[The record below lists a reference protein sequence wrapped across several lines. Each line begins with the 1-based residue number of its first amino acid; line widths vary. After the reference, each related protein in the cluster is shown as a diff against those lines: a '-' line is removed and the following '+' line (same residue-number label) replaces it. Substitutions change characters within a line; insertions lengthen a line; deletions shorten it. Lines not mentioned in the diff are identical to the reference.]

1 MSDFLEESVVGFVQE
16 GMQAAKNFL
25 LNKFSF
31 NPFAGLAQNSAFEN
45 SMFGPLNG
53 LFKSFG
59 CLGSTIKKAMKGTIK
74 NMLSNMIMNGFV
86 NPVGCAIQDFIGGLT
101 GKITNM
107 VSGIIEPLMAP
118 INNMLGI
125 VGKAFGP
132 IKNFLIGGMNII
144 SKIQGL
150 INCADDDSSAECHVQ
165 ETYDLFTGV
174 GSKKDDADKQNSF
187 SKGLDSFAD
196 KINTAGDRLDG
207 LTGDIGYWGIFG
219 GKTMTKAEKIE
230 QLEKQIAAAKE
241 DDSEEEK

>member
-1 MSDFLEESVVGFVQE
+1 
-16 GMQAAKNFL
+16 MQC
-25 LNKFSF
+25 S
-31 NPFAGLAQNSAFEN
+31 
-45 SMFGPLNG
+45 PLNG
-53 LFKSFG
+53 LFSAFG
-59 CLGSTIKKAMKGTIK
+59 CLGSTIKKAMKNTIK
-74 NMLSNMIMNGFV
+74 NMLLNMIKGGFV

-132 IKNFLIGGMNII
+132 IKGFLLKGMNLLG
-144 SKIQGL
+144 KIQGL
-150 INCADDDSSAECHVQ
+150 INCKDNESGTECHVQ

-187 SKGLDSFAD
+187 SKGLDSFAE
-196 KINTAGDRLDG
+196 KINNAGDRLDG

-219 GKTMTKAEKIE
+219 GQKMTKERKIK
-230 QLEKQIAAAKE
+230 QLENDLKK
-241 DDSEEEK
+241 